1 MLIGQLPTSAAVD
14 LSHVD
19 SAVRAQVL
27 ERLSASGLSEQVFV
41 SHFYRLFAQGQ
52 FSLLDLLG
60 PNTKTL
66 AAMQELEDGGG
77 VASNSTDELFADL
90 HATIEHSTQ
99 FKKDYKKAAKSTDPS
114 ELDSRLKY
122 ILNHL
127 VSDRKLPG
135 RFRDHQLKENWRDHR
150 DCHVFPDLVLIY
162 QLKGGSIL
170 RLVRPGSHSE
180 LCR

>member
-41 SHFYRLFAQGQ
+41 GHFYRLFAQGQ
-52 FSLLDLLG
+52 FSPLDLLG
-60 PNTKTL
+60 PNTATL

-90 HATIEHSTQ
+90 HA
-99 FKKDYKKAAKSTDPS
+99 DD
-114 ELDSRLKY
+114 
-122 ILNHL
+122 
-127 VSDRKLPG
+127 
-135 RFRDHQLKENWRDHR
+135 
-150 DCHVFPDLVLIY
+150 
-162 QLKGGSIL
+162 
-170 RLVRPGSHSE
+170 
-180 LCR
+180 